1 MLKSL
6 YDYAMRNSL
15 TLPPGYI
22 NKSVKAYILLYTD
35 GSFQDVE
42 VPENEVVAAPDIGSL
57 ANGTDK
63 SNVLLEKRSVVF
75 PDGETK
81 KSRFFLDA
89 LIDGGRE
96 EPMLKLCADALQ
108 DKDIYEQIRLRL
120 DEKKIKPSDRV
131 TFKVGFRSILESE
144 RTQAWWSGFRQS
156 VSGSSLNEG
165 RTRCLITGNL
175 IVPVQTTTPISGLKV
190 VGGHA
195 RGDALICFDK
205 TAYCSYDL
213 KKALNAPVSEE
224 AFAAVKA
231 ALDDLLQPEK
241 APILSG
247 MKFVHWYDRTVA
259 PENDPIIACHDFIDM
274 DDSDEEES
282 VQREM
287 YTQEV
292 EEEVCGEFSTISEH
306 DEEEKESERDAFKA
320 ANELVLSVGSGKKV
334 YMSDDVQYHILLL
347 SGVSGRVMIRRYERG
362 RYEDLKEKL
371 EKWHEDLKL
380 VNRGGKG
387 EIASCKLA
395 ARMMRLMKRQKRDS
409 RPFDRMAKELSGI
422 TPAIIISILTGGM
435 IPDSV
440 PVRALSTIRSQ
451 MQDDDASELEKAT
464 VCYAYQWLKV
474 WLIRNRKKEGSL
486 LKEYNPKYIG
496 SAYHCGAMM
505 AVYEEIQRIAMPQ
518 VNATVAQRFFAS
530 AMQTPALVMGTLSR
544 MSVHHLEKFNNE
556 WLANEMRDRLKNIS
570 TAIDESIPT
579 TLNLEQQS
587 EFALGYY
594 QMGAEINRIRKERS
608 AAKKEREERKEP

>member
-1 MLKSL
+1 
-6 YDYAMRNSL
+6 
-15 TLPPGYI
+15 
-22 NKSVKAYILLYTD
+22 
-35 GSFQDVE
+35 
-42 VPENEVVAAPDIGSL
+42 
-57 ANGTDK
+57 
-63 SNVLLEKRSVVF
+63 
-75 PDGETK
+75 
-81 KSRFFLDA
+81 
-89 LIDGGRE
+89 
-96 EPMLKLCADALQ
+96 
-108 DKDIYEQIRLRL
+108 
-120 DEKKIKPSDRV
+120 
-131 TFKVGFRSILESE
+131 
-144 RTQAWWSGFRQS
+144 
-156 VSGSSLNEG
+156 
-165 RTRCLITGNL
+165 
-175 IVPVQTTTPISGLKV
+175 
-190 VGGHA
+190 
-195 RGDALICFDK
+195 
-205 TAYCSYDL
+205 
-213 KKALNAPVSEE
+213 
-224 AFAAVKA
+224 
-231 ALDDLLQPEK
+231 
-241 APILSG
+241 
-247 MKFVHWYDRTVA
+247 
-259 PENDPIIACHDFIDM
+259 
-274 DDSDEEES
+274 
-282 VQREM
+282 
-287 YTQEV
+287 
-292 EEEVCGEFSTISEH
+292 
-306 DEEEKESERDAFKA
+306 
-320 ANELVLSVGSGKKV
+320 
-334 YMSDDVQYHILLL
+334 MSDDVQYHILLL